1 MVAAVAL
8 GGALFAQGRL
18 ESSAQVRGDSDH
30 LLYLPSGRLLKVLDL
45 GYSEVLADLVYLWS
59 IQYYGNYPG
68 GVRYD
73 YLLQIYDRVIT
84 ELDPRFA
91 DAYVLG
97 AAILSVEAHR
107 PEDAIRLL
115 DKGVR
120 ANPEDWMLPFEAGFV
135 AYHDLHDYPRAA
147 AYFATA
153 IERPGVHPVVR
164 RFHAEMF
171 NRAGDRET
179 SRRYWEEI
187 LRTADSDY
195 LRGVAAR
202 HVHDLTVEID
212 LAHLREAIAE
222 FIRVH
227 GSNPADLRD
236 LVRGGLLRVVPVDPD
251 GRPYVY
257 DRTTG
262 SIARARGRSAP

>member
-1 MVAAVAL
+1 
-8 GGALFAQGRL
+8 
-18 ESSAQVRGDSDH
+18 
-30 LLYLPSGRLLKVLDL
+30 
-45 GYSEVLADLVYLWS
+45 VYLWS

-84 ELDPRFA
+84 ELDPRFR

-115 DKGVR
+115 DKGMR

-135 AYHDLHDYPRAA
+135 AYHDLRDYNRAA
-147 AYFATA
+147 SYFAIA
-153 IERPGVHPVVR
+153 IARPGVHPVVR

-171 NRAGDRET
+171 HRAGDRDT

-187 LRTADSDY
+187 LRTADTDY

-202 HVHDLTVEID
+202 HVRDLTVEID
-212 LAHLREAIAE
+212 LANLRQAIEAYTRA
-222 FIRVH
+222 H
-227 GSNPADLRD
+227 GSRPSELRD
-236 LVRGGLLRVVPVDPD
+236 LVRGGELRALPVDPD
-251 GRPYVY
+251 GRPYAY
-257 DRTTG
+257 DRDSG
-262 SIARARGRSAP
+262 GVARSRGRSSP

>member
-1 MVAAVAL
+1 
-8 GGALFAQGRL
+8 
-18 ESSAQVRGDSDH
+18 
-30 LLYLPSGRLLKVLDL
+30 
-45 GYSEVLADLVYLWS
+45 
-59 IQYYGNYPG
+59 
-68 GVRYD
+68 VRYD

-84 ELDPRFA
+84 ELDPRFR

-97 AAILSVEAHR
+97 AAILSVEARR

-120 ANPEDWMLPFEAGFV
+120 ANPDDWTLPFEAGFV
-135 AYHDLHDYPRAA
+135 AYHDLRDYPRAA
-147 AYFATA
+147 SYFAIA
-153 IERPGVHPVVR
+153 IQRPGVHPVVR

-171 NRAGDRET
+171 HRAGDRET

-202 HVHDLTVEID
+202 HVRDLTVEID
-212 LAHLREAIAE
+212 LAALRQAIAD
-222 FIRVH
+222 FTRAH
-227 GSNPADLRD
+227 GSTPSDLRD
-236 LVRGGLLRVVPVDPD
+236 LVRAGGLRALPVDPD

-257 DRTTG
+257 DREAGTV
-262 SIARARGRSAP
+262 SRARGRSSP